1 MPLALTDL
9 VATLRI
15 KHPAVELTCTVNLR
29 FSRNN
34 RIILVQV
41 AKDKI
46 NAYDRKTILSIYINK
61 IITWHSFCYR
71 KYENTNTTL

>member
-41 AKDKI
+41 TKDKSDYH
-46 NAYDRKTILSIYINK
+46 NRKTILYIYINK
-61 IITWHSFCYR
+61 IKTWHSFCYR
-71 KYENTNTTL
+71 KDENTNATL